1 MSCFFFSQQTFLK
14 KRGNVTSRSTIFC
27 ERARVAL
34 VPRNR
39 SRNHQNPAHHVW
51 NLQKQIR
58 GPASSSYR
66 LPVFSPDSSLNLAR
80 SNESTHFR
88 SPFPPPQICR
98 GHAQPNSSRS
108 ERRRQWR
115 GCRCGA
121 ATAARSCGAW
131 RRRRRTPRPP
141 TTPTS
146 SSPPRPSSTSSA
158 PTAASHAAPRP

>member
-1 MSCFFFSQQTFLK
+1 MFLLYHL
-14 KRGNVTSRSTIFC
+14 SSSLLLSHS
-27 ERARVAL
+27 RVAL

-39 SRNHQNPAHHVW
+39 SRN
-51 NLQKQIR
+51 QIKPKPGAPR
-58 GPASSSYR
+58 LESAETNRAASSSYR

-108 ERRRQWR
+108 ERRRRRRQWR